1 MLIFL
6 CSLTLTSIHDYWKNH
21 SSDYRDLCP
30 QINVSDFLYA
40 DYFCHS
46 FSSKEQTSFHYMA
59 AVIIH
64 SDFEAHENIVCHCFL
79 CFPSICHKVMWLDAV
94 IFIFWMLS
102 FKPASSL
109 SSFTFIKRLFSFFPQ
124 ALKNICQVC
133 EWSRASSNTKNSAE
147 REQSWN
153 KQSQNSRN
161 PEQLHI

>member
-1 MLIFL
+1 MQSKGLSSVFNTTVWKHQFFGAQP
-6 CSLTLTSIHDYWKNH
+6 SLWFHSHIHTDYWKNH

-124 ALKNICQVC
+124 ALKNICCV
-133 EWSRASSNTKNSAE
+133 ND
-147 REQSWN
+147 
-153 KQSQNSRN
+153 
-161 PEQLHI
+161 